1 MTHDKLGEEGLCNLP
16 ERRVSYQYWT
26 LPSLQCSIS
35 LSYAIMLHFNGGITK
50 IQKIQ
55 NPLDAHCDKVSQDL
69 LTTLVVYPNSFFC
82 FVFYILM
89 FFPRL
94 SVATF
99 SFNCIP
105 ISLLSVLNHEREW
118 VWAIPWQKTSNSQAT
133 PATAPFAGWSPLN
146 WRLFSCPPI
155 WKWG

>member
-1 MTHDKLGEEGLCNLP
+1 MTSLGRKDYVICLRGESLINTEHYRVCNVQSVCLMP
-16 ERRVSYQYWT
+16 SCYTSMVASQKYKRFRIHSMLTVTKFHKICWRRLWSTQI
-26 LPSLQCSIS
+26 P
-35 LSYAIMLHFNGGITK
+35 
-50 IQKIQ
+50 
-55 NPLDAHCDKVSQDL
+55 
-69 LTTLVVYPNSFFC
+69 FF
-82 FVFYILM
+82 VLFYILM